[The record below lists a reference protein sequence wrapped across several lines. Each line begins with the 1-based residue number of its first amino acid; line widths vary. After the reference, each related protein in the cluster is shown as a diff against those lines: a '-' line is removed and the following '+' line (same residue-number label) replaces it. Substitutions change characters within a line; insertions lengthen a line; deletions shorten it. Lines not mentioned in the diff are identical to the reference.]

1 MWPETSGSE
10 FLSMNAPVAA
20 FVPCPNHPE
29 VSSGLGACGR
39 CGRNYCGD
47 CLVELGGVST
57 CADCKQERLSDLR
70 SGVAE
75 LDLAGPW
82 VRFVAQFID
91 GLVFLV
97 PAMVLF
103 FAGMAFMIGGFV
115 GTKPSP
121 QAVTL
126 ASFVF
131 LGFVGL
137 SVVGVVVYEALMVAA
152 YGQTLGK
159 MALGIKVVTPEGSD
173 VQPGQA
179 WARAGSRAAMNTFYV
194 GIIDMLFI
202 FSRRHQTL
210 HDRIART
217 VVVNWRR

>member
-1 MWPETSGSE
+1 
-10 FLSMNAPVAA
+10 MNAPVAA
-20 FVPCPNHPE
+20 LVPCPNHPE
-29 VSSGLGACGR
+29 VTSGLGACGQ
-39 CGRNYCGD
+39 CGQNFCGD

-57 CADCKQERLSDLR
+57 CADCKLERLSDLR

-91 GLVFLV
+91 GLVFLI
-97 PAMVLF
+97 PAMVLV
-103 FAGMAFMIGGFV
+103 FAGMAFMLGGV
-115 GTKPSP
+115 VAPKPST
-121 QAVTL
+121 QAMTL
-126 ASFVF
+126 ASFGF
-131 LGFVGL
+131 LGLVGL
-137 SVVGVVVYEALMVAA
+137 SIVGVVVYEALMVAA

-173 VQPGQA
+173 IRPGQA
-179 WARAGSRAAMNTFYV
+179 WARAGSRAAMSMFYIF
-194 GIIDMLFI
+194 IIDMAFI